1 MESSLFVE
9 GGRRGLGGVVVCAH
23 DAWAGDDD
31 FSAFVV
37 GIVVAVAKDV
47 DADAI
52 QGSSDTSDAH
62 EFRGVDGEHGGV
74 FGHAVALVD
83 DDAESLKKR
92 GDFS

>member
-1 MESSLFVE
+1 M
-9 GGRRGLGGVVVCAH
+9 VCAH